1 MWLSHILFAGLIMKI
16 PKTMVTQHPD
26 SATKYTPIQDE
37 AEEGLESLTSVEDGG
52 LGSDEYM
59 VDYEGKMTPYHQ
71 VAQVVMGIIQNTDL
85 VPGEEVFIT
94 PRIPS
99 ASEET
104 VFRQLMT
111 LMSIME
117 ANHQASQYQD
127 NLPVFEV
134 IHPMTKDANELLEV
148 KKRFKFVSKL
158 SKEEFNIPE
167 DFNFYLIPLIE
178 EVPELMSIG
187 EILSE
192 YVDGC
197 EKELDEK
204 PERLRVMLGRSDPAL
219 SYGNLPAVFSAK
231 IAISECNRLS
241 EEIGVDVAP
250 IYGAGALPFRGH
262 IMPDN
267 IDSVIEEFAGAKT
280 ITIQSGVRY
289 DIGYDETRKLIKKL
303 REDLSKQKPLS
314 YSEQEVDEIKNYIG
328 VFTKHYLRTF
338 YQIIDTVKS
347 ISDLMPSQRDRLA
360 RKGPVGYARDV
371 PMPKDIAKLVS
382 DDELKRE
389 LVDIQLDRLPEL
401 PRAITYTATL
411 YTIGLPPE
419 FIGTGRGL
427 QDVKRRFGDD
437 ALDRVLTE
445 YYPSLENDL
454 QFAGRFVNL
463 NFAQDFLPDQA
474 VREVDEDIKILM
486 DYVDFELGP
495 KNDRDEVYMDIM
507 ESLKPVLKEAYM
519 DKPGIMSE
527 ETEKELF
534 QNGLEKMGEIRGS
547 LG

>member
-1 MWLSHILFAGLIMKI
+1 MKI

-37 AEEGLESLTSVEDGG
+37 AEEGLESLTSIEDGG

-71 VAQVVMGIIQNTDL
+71 VSQVVMGIIQNTDL
-85 VPGEEVFIT
+85 VPGEDVYIT

-134 IHPMTKDANELLEV
+134 IHPMTKDANELLDV
-148 KKRFKFVSKL
+148 KKRFRFVSKL

-187 EILSE
+187 KILDE
-192 YVDGC
+192 YIQGC
-197 EKELDEK
+197 ERELDEQ

-231 IAISECNRLS
+231 IAISECNKLS
-241 EEIGVDVAP
+241 DKLDLDVAP

-267 IDSVIEEFAGAKT
+267 IESVMEEFAGAKT
-280 ITIQSGVRY
+280 ITIQSGIRY
-289 DIGYDETRKLIKKL
+289 DIGYEETRKLIKKL
-303 REDLSKQKPLS
+303 QKDLSKQDPLR
-314 YSEQEVDEIKNYIG
+314 YDEQEMEEIKNYIG

-338 YQIIDTVKS
+338 YQIIETVKS

-371 PMPKDIAKLVS
+371 PMPSDIAKLVS
-382 DDELKRE
+382 DQELQKE
-389 LVDIQLDRLPEL
+389 LTEMQLNKLPEL
-401 PRAITYTATL
+401 PRAISFTASL

-427 QDVKRRFGDD
+427 EEVGRRFGDD
-437 ALDRVLTE
+437 AIDKILNK
-445 YYPSLENDL
+445 YYPSIENDL
-454 QFAGRFVNL
+454 KFAGRFVNL
-463 NFAQDFLPDQA
+463 NFAQDFLPDRS
-474 VREVDEDIKILM
+474 VRMVDQDIKTLM
-486 DYVDFELGP
+486 DYIDFEIGP
-495 KNDRDEVYMDIM
+495 MNDQDEVYMDIM
-507 ESLKPVLKEAYM
+507 ETLKPVLKEVYM
-519 DKPGIMSE
+519 DKPGLMSQ
-527 ETEKELF
+527 ETEEQLF
-534 QNGLEKMGEIRGS
+534 KKGLERMGKIRGS

>member
-1 MWLSHILFAGLIMKI
+1 MKI

-37 AEEGLESLTSVEDGG
+37 AEEGLESLKPVEEGG

-71 VAQVVMGIIQNTDL
+71 VSQVVMEIIQNTDL
-85 VPGEEVFIT
+85 VPGEDVYIT

-158 SKEEFNIPE
+158 SKEEFDIPK

-187 EILSE
+187 EILNE
-192 YVDGC
+192 YINGC
-197 EKELDEK
+197 KKELDDS
-204 PERLRVMLGRSDPAL
+204 PDRLRVMLGRSDPAL

-231 IAISECNRLS
+231 IAISECNKLS
-241 EEIGVDVAP
+241 KNVDVDVAP

-262 IMPDN
+262 IMPEN
-267 IDSVIEEFAGAKT
+267 IDSVMEEFAGAKT

-303 REDLSKQKPLS
+303 RKDLSNQDPLNYNEKQM
-314 YSEQEVDEIKNYIG
+314 EEIKNYIG
-328 VFTKHYLRTF
+328 VFTKNYLRTF
-338 YQIIDTVKS
+338 YQIIEAVKS

-371 PMPKDIAKLVS
+371 PMPSHIAKLVS
-382 DDELKRE
+382 DKELQRELKE
-389 LVDIQLDRLPEL
+389 MQLDKLPEL
-401 PRAITYTATL
+401 PRAITFTASL

-427 QDVKRRFGDD
+427 EEVGRRFGDD
-437 ALDRVLTE
+437 AIDKILTQ

-454 QFAGRFVNL
+454 KFAGRFVNL
-463 NFAQDFLPDQA
+463 NFAQDFLPDRS
-474 VREVDEDIKILM
+474 VREVDQDIKTLM
-486 DYVDFELGP
+486 EYTDFELGP
-495 KNDRDEVYMDIM
+495 MYDKDETYMDIM
-507 ESLKPVLKEAYM
+507 ESLKPVLKEVFM
-519 DKPGIMSE
+519 DKPGLMSE

-534 QNGLEKMGEIRGS
+534 KKGLERMGEIRGS